1 MVKIELERV
10 DIQKEITVEAL
21 LDSRATEL
29 VMSAKFARKHELNL
43 KRLKKSILCEKHRQH
58 I

>member
-43 KRLKKSILCEKHRQH
+43 KRLKKSILCEKYR
-58 I
+58 

>member
-21 LDSRATEL
+21 LDSRAPEL
-29 VMSAKFARKHELNL
+29 VMSAKFARKHKLNL
-43 KRLKKSILCEKHRQH
+43 KRLKKSILCEKHR
-58 I
+58 